1 MLEIKRKEEL
11 LNNYLYKLSNKINKN
26 NYENKNK
33 IILKYIQEYNN
44 KGRKLQNINKMNN
57 WYTQL
62 YKYNNNKLINILLI
76 DNLVS
81 KLLIKIFK
89 INLNN
94 IQSTIG
100 ITNIYI
106 NKPKFKH
113 TINKL
118 YIIFNYSINN
128 NNNIINNSNNNNYYT
143 SIINDI
149 NNILGS
155 YNINKYN
162 NNNNLSNYLSKIYN
176 KEVII
181 IPNKIKY
188 HYNDNI
194 IFNKMIIN
202 NIEKYKGGL
211 AGKYSKI
218 LRNNIPMNNHLL
230 IKNNYINNII
240 KNNNIKYNNILNN
253 NNNNINII
261 DIYNNININ
270 NIPNNLLTNKYL
282 IGLNILY
289 KGKNLNKA
297 GISRSIKDKLLF
309 GSLSNKL
316 YSKYNGLLNSLQY
329 NNILFNN
336 NYNININKKYSLNY
350 IPNHHSIINNNTD
363 IATGRFKVNKVKTGV
378 FGISTKLNTI

>member
-1 MLEIKRKEEL
+1 MKKKNI
-11 LNNYLYKLSNKINKN
+11 NNYLYKLSNNINNIDTNKN
-26 NYENKNK
+26 NQ
-33 IILKYIQEYNN
+33 IISKYIQEYNN
-44 KGRKLQNINKMNN
+44 KGTKIQNSNKMNN

-62 YKYNNNKLINILLI
+62 YKYNNNNLINILLI

-81 KLLIKIFK
+81 KLLIKIFR
-89 INLNN
+89 INTGKL
-94 IQSTIG
+94 IKE
-100 ITNIYI
+100 IYI
-106 NKPKFKH
+106 SKPKFKH
-113 TINKL
+113 TINKVYITFN
-118 YIIFNYSINN
+118 YIINNDIINN
-128 NNNIINNSNNNNYYT
+128 NNNKNYNNYYT

-155 YNINKYN
+155 NNYKKYN
-162 NNNNLSNYLSKIYN
+162 NNNISLYLSKLYN

-194 IFNKMIIN
+194 ILNKTIIN

-218 LRNNIPMNNHLL
+218 LRNNIPVNNSLL
-230 IKNNYINNII
+230 IKNNYINNLI
-240 KNNNIKYNNILNN
+240 NFNNIKFNNLY
-253 NNNNINII
+253 NNNINNNII
-261 DIYNNININ
+261 NIYNNINL
-270 NIPNNLLTNKYL
+270 NNLANKLLINKYI

-316 YSKYNGLLNSLQY
+316 YSKYNSLLILNNNNNNN
-329 NNILFNN
+329 NNIIKGIN
-336 NYNININKKYSLNY
+336 NINLNKKYNLNY
-350 IPNHHSIINNNTD
+350 IPNHHTIINNTTD
-363 IATGRFKVNKVKTGV
+363 IAAGRTKVNKVKTGV